1 MMREAHHAKKTIR
14 LLIADAEGI
23 FRLGLKKLFGV
34 EDDLRVVAQADQA
47 GQVLGLAK
55 KFKPD
60 VFFLQSE
67 MLGPDPAD
75 FLARLRQVWAGGKII
90 VITSAV
96 AGPES
101 DRYIR
106 GGAVGVVLRSSDPEL
121 YVKSARR
128 VMKNQLWLPKPLTS
142 PAPPPSKDVPR
153 ASLRPV
159 DTLTRREKSIISC
172 LVQGWRNREIAER
185 CHITEQT
192 VKNHLRTIY
201 DKVGVSDRLE
211 LALYAIHQ
219 KLDLPP
225 APEVEVAA

>member
-1 MMREAHHAKKTIR
+1 MRTAHHAKKTIR
-14 LLIADAEGI
+14 ILIADAEGI

-34 EDDLRVVAQADQA
+34 EDDLRVVAQADQT

-75 FLARLRQVWAGGKII
+75 FLARLRQLWADGKII

-101 DRYIR
+101 DRYVKA
-106 GGAVGVVLRSSDPEL
+106 GAAGVILRSSDPEL

-128 VMKNQLWLPKPLTS
+128 VMKNELWLPKP
-142 PAPPPSKDVPR
+142 PGPPPPPLAKPVPR
-153 ASLRPV
+153 PALRPV
-159 DTLTRREKSIISC
+159 DTLTRREKSVISC

-185 CHITEQT
+185 LHITEQT

-225 APEVEVAA
+225 APQVECAA